1 MDQSDEKEQ
10 VIKDTSNFNSGML
23 GRSSLVAQWVKALVL
38 SLLWLWLQL
47 WCEFSPWPRSFC
59 MLQG

>member
-10 VIKDTSNFNSGML
+10 VIKDTANFNSGML

-47 WCEFSPWPRSFC
+47 WCEFSPFC